1 MFYDD
6 NVTSKGISSNE
17 VVKIKFEVDINPPP
31 FATFEHKYRLLPVPY
46 EVKLYDV
53 PSLFAGKIHAV
64 ICRAWQNRVMALWSA
79 DFFKQITDNLKF
91 N

>member
-6 NVTSKGISSNE
+6 NVTSKGVSSNE
-17 VVKIKFEVDINPPP
+17 VDTNPPP

-46 EVKLYDV
+46 EVMLYDV

-64 ICRAWQNRVMALWSA
+64 ICRAGKIVLWLCGALTFSSRLP
-79 DFFKQITDNLKF
+79 TT
-91 N
+91 